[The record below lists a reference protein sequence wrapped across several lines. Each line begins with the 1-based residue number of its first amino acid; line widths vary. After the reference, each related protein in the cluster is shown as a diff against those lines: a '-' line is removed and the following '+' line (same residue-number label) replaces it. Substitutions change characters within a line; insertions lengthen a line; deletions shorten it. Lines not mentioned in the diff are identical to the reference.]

1 MVSVALR
8 LHHNMRTQTCIWQR
22 REPETLQMIGQSTHQ
37 GYAVCPISSSSS
49 LVLLSW
55 WIFNC
60 LSKHLGQDMCV
71 RTDKE
76 HRPPVAAACFWLSGG
91 KGKGKNGWQL
101 WHRAVRTAMLR
112 NICRYWNLLLG
123 VPSRARKLTRL
134 LGCLAWD
141 PGSHWFPNTINSR
154 HLDETKTSG
163 LYSGE
168 ILI

>member
-1 MVSVALR
+1 MVSVALW

-22 REPETLQMIGQSTHQ
+22 REPEMLQMIGQSTHQ

-101 WHRAVRTAMLR
+101 WHREQWGQLCWGTSADTETFCWGFWVEHESSQL
-112 NICRYWNLLLG
+112 I
-123 VPSRARKLTRL
+123 
-134 LGCLAWD
+134 LGCLSWD
-141 PGSHWFPNTINSR
+141 PGSQTQSTQDI
-154 HLDETKTSG
+154 
-163 LYSGE
+163 
-168 ILI
+168 